1 MWSILLHG
9 VCMNQQQALK
19 MLRGCRRAYKRHK
32 PDIVMYVDRAD
43 VIRRNFEDEPLLR
56 TITQVRG

>member
-1 MWSILLHG
+1 M
-9 VCMNQQQALK
+9 AA
-19 MLRGCRRAYKRHK
+19 CRRAYKKHK

-56 TITQVRG
+56 TITQVRVRAQVLELLPGSACQ

>member
-1 MWSILLHG
+1 M
-9 VCMNQQQALK
+9 AA
-19 MLRGCRRAYKRHK
+19 CRRAYKKHK

-56 TITQVRG
+56 TITQVRQ